1 MGIPYNH
8 VPMEQVLYCKMALAA
23 SFRQSLR
30 CEKVGCRLRRCRMRP
45 AFWRRKQRSTRNR
58 LCGITFESSCAFQFF
73 NQSNTPKGAPSHDMG
88 AWGQTSDWRHH
99 ANLDFNPANRAL
111 RSRIKVA
118 KGGAAFQSNP
128 SDGKVSCHVSRYV
141 KTSVGKFRPP
151 PS

>member
-8 VPMEQVLYCKMALAA
+8 VPMEQVLYCQMALAA

-30 CEKVGCRLRRCRMRP
+30 CENVGCRLRRCRMR
-45 AFWRRKQRSTRNR
+45 
-58 LCGITFESSCAFQFF
+58 
-73 NQSNTPKGAPSHDMG
+73 SHHMG
-88 AWGQTSDWRHH
+88 AWGQTSDWWRC

-151 PS
+151 PSSL